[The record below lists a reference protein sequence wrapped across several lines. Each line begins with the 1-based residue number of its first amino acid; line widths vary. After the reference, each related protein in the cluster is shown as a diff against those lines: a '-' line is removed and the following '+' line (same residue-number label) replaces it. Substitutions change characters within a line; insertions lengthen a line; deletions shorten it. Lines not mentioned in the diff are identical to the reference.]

1 MSSEVRMTLENRQ
14 LAKYVTHQ
22 LNTFFDDGNQLR
34 EDDILGLFPDTF
46 RRIEHCFT
54 HINNKYFFDGHSAV
68 FSHLNADQYA
78 MFLYLLGNIAY
89 KLRAPNE
96 LPTKLFLL
104 NKVLHGID
112 AFYEVELP
120 SIFLFVHPIGTVLG
134 RGCYSDYFIVYQRCG
149 VGSNNDIYPKLGPFT
164 TLRPGSSVL
173 GKCSL
178 GRNNTLAADSL
189 LLDKDLINDQIYI
202 GNPRSF
208 LIQHSDT
215 ILPIWVNHSN
225 T

>member
-1 MSSEVRMTLENRQ
+1 MNSAVRMTLGYRQ
-14 LAKYVTHQ
+14 LARYVTQQ
-22 LNTFFDDGNQLR
+22 LNKLFDDGNQIR
-34 EDDILGLFPDTF
+34 DDDILELFPETF
-46 RRIEHCFT
+46 RRIEYCFI
-54 HINNKYFFDGHSAV
+54 HINNKYFFDGHSAA
-68 FSHLNADQYA
+68 FSHLHGDQYS

-89 KLRAPNE
+89 KLRAPSE
-96 LPTKLFLL
+96 LSTKLFLL
-104 NKVLHGID
+104 NKALHGID

-120 SIFLFVHPIGTVLG
+120 AIFLFVHPLGTVLG
-134 RGCYSDYFIVYQRCG
+134 RGSYSDYFVVYQRCG
-149 VGSNNDIYPKLGPFT
+149 VGSNHDVYPKLGPFT

-173 GKCSL
+173 GNCTL

-208 LIQHSDT
+208 LVQHSVA